1 MRAHHLRRFEGIYF
15 FRDVVFLS
23 GDASL
28 SIGFAVGLCHTWFGT
43 HLGTGA
49 SIQVLVYGLLLF
61 HGLECQPDSLPSSS
75 SSYGRRW
82 TLHCGA
88 LRALWGFMSH
98 LVGLLHLRRE
108 PPCRF
113 WCMDAPFT
121 AWSANLICH
130 CLHPHAVRNV
140 WSPALWVCECRSRRH
155 CYLMHFV
162 GIASGL
168 KCVAAVYSDC
178 GYMMIQYSHF
188 GDTHSP
194 IHAYLSIPLRL
205 RFWSV
210 MWAEIQ

>member
-1 MRAHHLRRFEGIYF
+1 M
-15 FRDVVFLS
+15 S
-23 GDASL
+23 
-28 SIGFAVGLCHTWFGT
+28 LCHTW
-43 HLGTGA
+43 LGHTWVQEPPYRFWCMDCSFFTA
-49 SIQVLVYGLLLF
+49 WSANLI
-61 HGLECQPDSLPSSS
+61 HC
-75 SSYGRRW
+75 
-82 TLHCGA
+82 LHP
-88 LRALWGFMSH
+88 RALMDNGGHCIAELFARCGGSCHTWLGCYTC
-98 LVGLLHLRRE
+98 VRE

-162 GIASGL
+162 GIASGF

-178 GYMMIQYSHF
+178 GYIMIQYSDF